1 MYFICINVYLV
12 CCSATPLCVFFRE
25 MTVPK
30 TAHLGYT
37 VLTALPLATATTRH
51 HAHQSMAPASVK
63 KVRHT
68 FIHNNVLSFFL
79 NSYSLITLIEMN
91 SEKTM
96 RDCGFSKPT

>member
-1 MYFICINVYLV
+1 M

-30 TAHLGYT
+30 PAHLGYT
-37 VLTALPLATATTRH
+37 VLTALPPATAITRRP
-51 HAHQSMAPASVK
+51 AHQSMAPASVK

-79 NSYSLITLIEMN
+79 NSYSLISLRE
-91 SEKTM
+91 SE
-96 RDCGFSKPT
+96 